1 MVSGKTKEKV
11 KEMRVGDGMDSD
23 HQPMEIMIKGLE
35 K

>member
-11 KEMRVGDGMDSD
+11 KEMRIGDRMDSD
-23 HQPMEIMIKGLE
+23 HQPIEIMIKGLE